1 MAAINLDKDETVY
14 TDISTNDGT
23 DTTEDIQF
31 STVVSGNN
39 LVLRATTS
47 NNTTWVVKVSV
58 EVVF

>member
-23 DTTEDIQF
+23 NTTQDIEF
-31 STVVSGNN
+31 STVISGNN

-47 NNTTWVVKVSV
+47 NSTTWVVKVSV
-58 EVVF
+58 EIVF